1 MRRNRNK
8 AMIVDMNVLEEP
20 KEFKDFGNYLQKT
33 YNFSNEQIISITNE
47 IHKLI
52 RKVEKENK

>member
-1 MRRNRNK
+1 
-8 AMIVDMNVLEEP
+8 MIVDMNILEEQ

-33 YNFSNEQIISITNE
+33 YKFSNEQIISITSK

-52 RKVEKENK
+52 RKELKEK

>member
-1 MRRNRNK
+1 
-8 AMIVDMNVLEEP
+8 MIVEMNVLEEP
-20 KEFKDFGNYLQKT
+20 KEFKDFGNYLKKT
-33 YNFSNEQIISITNE
+33 YKFSDQQIISITNE

>member
-1 MRRNRNK
+1 
-8 AMIVDMNVLEEP
+8 MIVDMNVLEEP

-33 YNFSNEQIISITNE
+33 YKFSNKQIISITIE

-52 RKVEKENK
+52 KKKLKEK

>member
-1 MRRNRNK
+1 
-8 AMIVDMNVLEEP
+8 MIIDMNILEEP

-33 YNFSNEQIISITNE
+33 YKFSNEQIISITSE

-52 RKVEKENK
+52 RKKLKKISS

>member
-1 MRRNRNK
+1 
-8 AMIVDMNVLEEP
+8 MIIDMNVLEEP
-20 KEFKDFGNYLQKT
+20 KEFKGFGNYLQKT
-33 YNFSNEQIISITNE
+33 YKFSNEQISSITSE

>member
-1 MRRNRNK
+1 
-8 AMIVDMNVLEEP
+8 MIIDMNILEEP

-33 YNFSNEQIISITNE
+33 YNFSNEQIISITSE

-52 RKVEKENK
+52 RKKLKEIDKK

>member
-1 MRRNRNK
+1 
-8 AMIVDMNVLEEP
+8 MIVDMNVLEEPKEP

-33 YNFSNEQIISITNE
+33 YNFSNEQIISITSE